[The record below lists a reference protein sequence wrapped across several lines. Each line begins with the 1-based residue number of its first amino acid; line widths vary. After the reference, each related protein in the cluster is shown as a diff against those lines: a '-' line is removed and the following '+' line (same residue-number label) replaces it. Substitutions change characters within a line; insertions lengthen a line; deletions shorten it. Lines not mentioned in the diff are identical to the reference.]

1 MWSASGA
8 RRPPRGRESGV
19 TLAKA
24 PCEYRGGIPTTPI
37 LLLRFPDGD
46 VEWRSTR
53 GELPIGTLI
62 RARGTLWRVRE
73 FNGDAAYL
81 EEAEAQAGPVG
92 GPPVIPDAL
101 GDTPLTVEM
110 LPAV

>member
-1 MWSASGA
+1 M
-8 RRPPRGRESGV
+8 
-19 TLAKA
+19 
-24 PCEYRGGIPTTPI
+24 
-37 LLLRFPDGD
+37 
-46 VEWRSTR
+46 
-53 GELPIGTLI
+53 
-62 RARGTLWRVRE
+62 WRVRE

-92 GPPVIPDAL
+92 GPLVIPDAL